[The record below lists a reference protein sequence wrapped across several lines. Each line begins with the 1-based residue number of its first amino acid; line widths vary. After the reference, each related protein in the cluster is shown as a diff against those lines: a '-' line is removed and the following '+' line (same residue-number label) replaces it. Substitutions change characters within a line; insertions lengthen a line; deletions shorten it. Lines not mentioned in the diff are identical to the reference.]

1 MDPQIFPMIFPL
13 YPIFPGGIPSSW
25 ISGSGW
31 NGGWALSLWTEK
43 WWTLSVG
50 MMKFPIWWES
60 HKSHV
65 PNHQPE
71 TQHLVSTRSVCG
83 FWRTFNIEVLL
94 NLSCSNPIESPLLW
108 HFGMVSLSFF
118 APSHGL
124 CFANP
129 RTNGSWGSGG
139 ACRNVFVCF
148 FLKSNVIQQY
158 PTCIYGKIPIYIY
171 MYEMYTCSKY
181 NIQNINI
188 PMI

>member
-1 MDPQIFPMIFPL
+1 M
-13 YPIFPGGIPSSW
+13 
-25 ISGSGW
+25 
-31 NGGWALSLWTEK
+31 
-43 WWTLSVG
+43 
-50 MMKFPIWWES
+50 ES

-108 HFGMVSLSFF
+108 HFGLVSLSFF

-129 RTNGSWGSGG
+129 RTNGWGSGG
-139 ACRNVFVCF
+139 ACRNVFVCLF
-148 FLKSNVIQQY
+148 FWKSMLSNNIQHVY
-158 PTCIYGKIPIYIY
+158 MVKIIYIY
-171 MYEMYTCSKY
+171 IYICMRCTHVLNITFKISIFLWYSNVVQQVYIVLHVLQRLQYTVICIATVGESKQLVGLALFGKITASY
-181 NIQNINI
+181 
-188 PMI
+188 P